1 MPTII
6 EEDLDAVKDMVEQEF
21 DILVDSDWFITH
33 VNELVDK
40 RLQDVVRAIEVGIET
55 ITKEKNL

>member
-1 MPTII
+1 MK

>member
-1 MPTII
+1 TMK

>member
-1 MPTII
+1 MK

-40 RLQDVVRAIEVGIET
+40 RLQDVVRAIELGIEAVA
-55 ITKEKNL
+55 KEKNL